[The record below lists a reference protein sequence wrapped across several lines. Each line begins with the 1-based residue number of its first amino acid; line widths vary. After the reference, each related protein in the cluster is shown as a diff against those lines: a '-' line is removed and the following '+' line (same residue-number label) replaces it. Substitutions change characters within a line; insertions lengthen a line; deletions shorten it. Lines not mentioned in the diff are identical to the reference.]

1 MDETVV
7 LRCHDKAN
15 SLHQLK
21 IKQNTLSAYDHNSL
35 QNELPYCQSLLFF
48 GFLAL
53 KTITTPGSFR

>member
-1 MDETVV
+1 MDKTVV
-7 LRCHDKAN
+7 LRCHEKAN

-21 IKQNTLSAYDHNSL
+21 IKQNTLSNAYDHNSL

-53 KTITTPGSFR
+53 K